1 MFQTWESQVGALIM
15 AAICLFTAWAGGRP
29 QRWVAGTVAAAWVG
43 SSALQDRRNI
53 DPQYAIFVLDL
64 AMTLV
69 FGWMAL
75 AWRRTWLMAVA
86 AFQMLTVTTHIATM
100 LDARIWPLA
109 YQTAYLFW
117 SYALLACVAWGGVEG
132 WRDRRRTTATDR

>member
-1 MFQTWESQVGALIM
+1 MFQTTASQIGALIM
-15 AAICLFTAWAGGRP
+15 AAVCLFTAWTGGRP
-29 QRWVAGTVAAAWVG
+29 QRWTALAVAIAWIG

-53 DPQYAIFVLDL
+53 DPQYAIFVLDI
-64 AMTLV
+64 AMVGV

-86 AFQMLTVTTHIATM
+86 ALQLLTVTTHVATM
-100 LDARIWPLA
+100 IDPRIWPLA

-117 SYALLACVAWGGVEG
+117 SYALLASVAWGGVEG
-132 WRDRRRTTATDR
+132 MLDRRRVASGR